1 MTRPSAVLDAAAV
14 SGAPT
19 AALLLAVA
27 GSALVLMEDPATS
40 RWLGAAPDTGLFLS
54 VLSFAVGGCLF
65 AVVGYLTGSRWSRD
79 RGYALRRS
87 VPSPVR
93 VVVVSGVGDL
103 VWLVGTLLLVHA
115 VAYGRSAVLG
125 ASSPLPAWP
134 LSLLG
139 LVAATSCYAV
149 AAVVGAALRTPF
161 GVALVA
167 PAPYAATLLAGEVA
181 LSSRPELQ
189 QLVAPFVDQTWFPNL
204 VPDPLPLLAL
214 AAYCA
219 AVTAAAGVGLVVL
232 LGVRLHVPRPRT
244 ATALV
249 PLAAVLVTAGIV
261 ASGWSP
267 NGFARTDR
275 SGAVCSPDGR
285 VCVWGSSRAVLPVVV
300 AAERRVRAAVER
312 AGTPADLQFAQY
324 GLADDDG
331 TTVVVETAP
340 AHVDEADVRR
350 QMVAAYAQRWAAP
363 CTGTADEVTLLA
375 DLHAALLRAVEEGT
389 SDDLGPAL
397 RRARAC

>member
-115 VAYGRSAVLG
+115 VAYGRSVVLG

-285 VCVWGSSRAVLPVVV
+285 VCVWGSSRTVLPVVV

-312 AGTPADLQFAQY
+312 AGTPADLRFAQY

-363 CTGTADEVTLLA
+363 CTGTADDVTLLA